1 MKLKINQTAALSLP
15 SDTEND
21 EDGDDL
27 LFNSRSMSPYITEH
41 KSDDQRS
48 SISDTSAGGVV
59 PSTESKESELTP
71 RLDSTVRNWHFFFEP
86 KELTEEELIQG
97 PLLKD
102 DEITKLVGWTRPAKA
117 RHVSNKSLAHWY
129 RKFQPSKSDVI
140 IATACKTGVTWL
152 LQVCHSLRYQNR
164 LSSLSTSLDFDD
176 INEVTP
182 WHMMAWDLDQDI
194 WDQRGLSPKIFKS
207 QQILSA
213 EKRGAKYI
221 TIIRDPIAV
230 LKSFF
235 KYQKQTKNSEV
246 NEMTSVD
253 QFWANPS
260 CFREMMDSFPG
271 LMTYYKE
278 AWLLRDNP
286 NVLVVCY
293 EDMLESIEVMLPTLA
308 RFLGIKTTLSGDL
321 KEKVLSDSSRQ
332 SMIKNKWKYD
342 ESVTFRRLRKIG
354 RNMWNRKPIS
364 SDHYNE
370 DKCMTNELNLK
381 PSEQTISEMTAH
393 LKETFKTM
401 SKSSVRHYG
410 DLRTDIRKAFNK
422 KRMIELFKSSSE
434 PYSSERSLSPRLGKV
449 ASAPIAV
456 PRKARRRKHIIRK
469 FPSKSFIYEDI
480 ESSEPS
486 HSAAPAMAD
495 EDFTG
500 LYVHFLNSSDHESS
514 SENMLVGRES
524 HSPSKS
530 NSSSTCNAPQFA
542 DSWPPF

>member
-21 EDGDDL
+21 EGGNDL
-27 LFNSRSMSPYITEH
+27 LFNSQSISPYVTEN
-41 KSDDQRS
+41 KSNDLRNGV
-48 SISDTSAGGVV
+48 SDNSDGRAV
-59 PSTESKESELTP
+59 PSTESNKSGLSP
-71 RLDSTVRNWHFFFEP
+71 RLDSTVKNWHFFFEP
-86 KELTEEELIQG
+86 KELTEEEFKKG
-97 PLLKD
+97 PQLKE

-117 RHVSNKSLAHWY
+117 RHVSNKSFAHWY
-129 RKFQPSKSDVI
+129 RKFRPSKNDVI

-164 LSSLSTSLDFDD
+164 LNSLSSTLDFDD
-176 INEVTP
+176 IYEVTP
-182 WHMMAWDLDQDI
+182 WHIMAWDLDQDI

-207 QQILSA
+207 HQILSA

-221 TIIRDPIAV
+221 TIIRDPIDV

-235 KYQKQTKNSEV
+235 KFQKQTQNSKV
-246 NEMTSVD
+246 IEMTSID

-260 CFREMMDSFPG
+260 CFRDMMDSFPG

-286 NVLVVCY
+286 NVLVMCY

-308 RFLGIKTTLSGDL
+308 RFLGIKTTLSRDL

-332 SMIKNKWKYD
+332 SMMKNRRKYD
-342 ESVTFRRLRKIG
+342 ETVTFHQLRKIG
-354 RNMWNRKPIS
+354 RNMYNRKPIPY
-364 SDHYNE
+364 DHINE
-370 DKCMTNELNLK
+370 DMCMTNELNLN
-381 PSEQTISEMTAH
+381 PSKKTISEMTAH
-393 LKETFKTM
+393 LKETFKNI
-401 SKSSVRHYG
+401 SNGSVRHYA
-410 DLRTDIRKAFNK
+410 DLRADIRKAFNK

-434 PYSSERSLSPRLGKV
+434 LYSSERSLSPRVGK
-449 ASAPIAV
+449 ASTAPISV
-456 PRKARRRKHIIRK
+456 PRKARRQKHIIRT

-486 HSAAPAMAD
+486 HSATPAVAD

-514 SENMLVGRES
+514 TEEMLEGKE
-524 HSPSKS
+524 S
-530 NSSSTCNAPQFA
+530 NSVSESTG
-542 DSWPPF
+542 